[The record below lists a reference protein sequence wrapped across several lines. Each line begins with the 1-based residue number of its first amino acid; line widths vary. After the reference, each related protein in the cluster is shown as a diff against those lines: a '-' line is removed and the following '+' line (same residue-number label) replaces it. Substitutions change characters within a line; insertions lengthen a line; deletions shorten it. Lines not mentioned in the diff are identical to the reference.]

1 MKSGDNHATLTL
13 KHRSRN
19 NSNIQSKVMNIAHRY
34 YYESRVREINEGL
47 WDVARD
53 VVNDMPNLREFRSP
67 EARSNA
73 LSWNPWCELYNNLM
87 VLGEYTI
94 DRESDVAFVNHI
106 GDSDNIIRESIYD
119 ARFVRNFIE
128 TYKALSYVMLSI
140 NYMMAEYAVIAGAVE
155 LLLSANP
162 KLEEHKRLLF
172 GRYVVSDHDTAL
184 LLDSV
189 TTVRLKCMYTAGMS
203 YTKFLPNIVL
213 VKYLVNRGVEVPN
226 KLLPH
231 PLYFSNTHLDYS
243 REQGSQTLLALWRAG
258 EYTIARKFLTLF
270 PSNIIQYDL
279 IIPFIF
285 AYAPSDD
292 ITTILAPYTGKW
304 TANTI
309 SQFYTIIDKALNH
322 SLDLVH
328 IARSFG
334 VSFTTIV
341 VDGDRTPP
349 LTCAYIIS
357 IGGTVEYTDR
367 HEQHIL

>member
-1 MKSGDNHATLTL
+1 MKTGDNYAMVVL
-13 KHRSRN
+13 KHDSRN
-19 NSNIQSKVMNIAHRY
+19 NSAMKSKVVNIAHRY
-34 YYESRVREINEGL
+34 YYENRVREINEGL
-47 WDVARD
+47 WDVARV
-53 VVNDMPNLREFRSP
+53 VVNDMPNVREFRSP
-67 EARSNA
+67 EARSSA
-73 LSWNPWCELYNNLM
+73 LSWNPWFELYNNLM
-87 VLGEYTI
+87 VLGEDI
-94 DRESDVAFVNHI
+94 VDRESDVAFVNHI
-106 GDSDNIIRESIYD
+106 GDSENTVREPIYD

-128 TYKALSYVMLSI
+128 TYKALSYVMLTI

-155 LLLSANP
+155 LLLNANP
-162 KLEEHKRLLF
+162 RLEEHKRLLF

-189 TTVRLKCMYTAGMS
+189 STTRLKCMYTAGLTYS
-203 YTKFLPNIVL
+203 KFLPNIVL
-213 VKYLVNRGVEVPN
+213 VKYLVNREVEVPI

-231 PLYFSNTHLDYS
+231 PLYFSNTYCDYS

-270 PSNIIQYDL
+270 PSKTTQYDL

-304 TANTI
+304 TASTI
-309 SQFYTIIDKALNH
+309 SQSYPIIDKALSH

-334 VSFTTIV
+334 ISFTTIV

-357 IGGTVEYTDR
+357 IGGTVEYADR
-367 HEQHIL
+367 SE